1 MKRILTLL
9 SVLTIGLCFGGCSSI
24 YDRLDKAIPDGEA
37 RKLRATVTGK
47 FSSTTIEADGFK
59 KTETEVTAE
68 RMYERHN
75 NAWVPLVELEIEGYK
90 RVRKS
95 PQQK

>member
-1 MKRILTLL
+1 MKRLSIIL
-9 SVLTIGLCFGGCSSI
+9 SVLMVGLCVGGCSSI

-47 FSSTTIEADGFK
+47 FSSTTIEADGFR

-90 RVRKS
+90 RVRKT

>member
-1 MKRILTLL
+1 MQRIIILL
-9 SVLTIGLCFGGCSSI
+9 CLVLVALFWGGCASV

-59 KTETEVTAE
+59 KSETEVTAE

-90 RVRKS
+90 RVRKA

>member
-1 MKRILTLL
+1 MKRIISLL
-9 SVLTIGLCFGGCSSI
+9 CVVVFVALMGGCASV
-24 YDRLDKAIPDGEA
+24 YDRLDKAIPEGEA

-47 FSSTTIEADGFK
+47 FSSTSIEADGFR

-75 NAWVPLVELEIEGYK
+75 NAWVPLVEIEIEGYK
-90 RVRKS
+90 RVRKT